1 MPIAIAPIAA
11 GISVF
16 GITINP
22 AIFAFLLVIG
32 AWGLLNILEFRRF
45 D

>member
-1 MPIAIAPIAA
+1 MSLPVLA
-11 GISVF
+11 GISIF
-16 GITINP
+16 GFSINP

-32 AWGLLNILEFRRF
+32 GWGLLNILEFRRF

>member
-1 MPIAIAPIAA
+1 MPILA
-11 GISVF
+11 GITIF

-22 AIFAFLLVIG
+22 AIFAFLLVILG
-32 AWGLLNILEFRRF
+32 WGLLNILEFRRF